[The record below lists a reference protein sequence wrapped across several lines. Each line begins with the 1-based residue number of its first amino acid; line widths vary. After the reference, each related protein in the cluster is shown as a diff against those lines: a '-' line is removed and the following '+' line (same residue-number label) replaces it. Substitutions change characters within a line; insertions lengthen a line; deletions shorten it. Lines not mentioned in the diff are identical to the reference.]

1 MFPCRGYSKN
11 GWWWGLP
18 EAYNKY
24 NKHGFSGL
32 LLNKALTKKLPSG
45 RFDLML
51 YPIALAYNGKSS

>member
-1 MFPCRGYSKN
+1 M
-11 GWWWGLP
+11 P